1 MSKGFNSEAITEEM
15 REIVRHSQALLEA
28 TAGEVDDKVQK
39 IRSDL
44 EERLRSAKGNYGELE
59 DCLKDKFK
67 CADEFVRDKPY
78 HAIGGTFLAGLI
90 LGWLATRK

>member
-1 MSKGFNSEAITEEM
+1 MSKGLNTEAITEEM

-28 TAGEVDDKVQK
+28 TAGEIDDKVQK

-59 DCLKDKFK
+59 NRFRDKFK
-67 CADEFVRDKPY
+67 CADEYVRDKPY

-90 LGWLATRK
+90 LGWFVTRK